1 MAYLLSAVGWGVAA
15 KCIIIAIAAVALA
28 GVIAM
33 LAAECVGKRKRQQ
46 LKQAEENGVQPVEE
60 QQVENAVER
69 VEEAEPAEEQAEEI
83 AAAEAVE
90 ETAEEPAE
98 EIVPD
103 PEPVKEPE
111 PEVEAETVTEAKE
124 EVVLEEDAVI
134 LDDEEEEDVGTVVIG
149 ETRLRVRYDRSFTAK
164 LIQSDDALKG
174 RYNELKNELLRY
186 SLKTRMS
193 WGNESFYLGRRTYA
207 KFAVYGKT
215 LSLYLALSPDEF
227 ADTKYKYENVG
238 GVAKYAKTPMRLKL
252 RSIRSV
258 RWAKELI
265 AVLAGKFGFERK
277 ELDDTDFYCAYE
289 DTASLVHKRLIK
301 LYKVVEEFTVNAN
314 GSEKRGKSRVL
325 HEDFLER
332 DFDIMEAVTV
342 EEAAEVISDEEAEEL
357 VEELVVNPVK
367 PRQRVKKRTDIINI
381 EALSKNYSAGDT
393 VTLDGLKDKKLIA
406 PSTTYY
412 KVLASGILDK
422 PLIVEADDFSL
433 EAVKMILLT
442 GGRVIK
448 TRYED

>member
-1 MAYLLSAVGWGVAA
+1 M
-15 KCIIIAIAAVALA
+15 
-28 GVIAM
+28 
-33 LAAECVGKRKRQQ
+33 
-46 LKQAEENGVQPVEE
+46 
-60 QQVENAVER
+60 
-69 VEEAEPAEEQAEEI
+69 
-83 AAAEAVE
+83 
-90 ETAEEPAE
+90 
-98 EIVPD
+98 
-103 PEPVKEPE
+103 
-111 PEVEAETVTEAKE
+111 
-124 EVVLEEDAVI
+124 
-134 LDDEEEEDVGTVVIG
+134 
-149 ETRLRVRYDRSFTAK
+149 
-164 LIQSDDALKG
+164 
-174 RYNELKNELLRY
+174 
-186 SLKTRMS
+186 
-193 WGNESFYLGRRTYA
+193 
-207 KFAVYGKT
+207 
-215 LSLYLALSPDEF
+215 
-227 ADTKYKYENVG
+227 
-238 GVAKYAKTPMRLKL
+238 
-252 RSIRSV
+252 
-258 RWAKELI
+258 
-265 AVLAGKFGFERK
+265 
-277 ELDDTDFYCAYE
+277 
-289 DTASLVHKRLIK
+289 
-301 LYKVVEEFTVNAN
+301 VEEFTVNAN

-367 PRQRVKKRTDIINI
+367 TRQRVKKRTNIINI